1 MITARNKELR
11 YLGYGPGSVWN
22 SSPPKKRK
30 KETQKFGDLAGRAL
44 HQLPER
50 GVIYTS

>member
-1 MITARNKELR
+1 MVLALFEI
-11 YLGYGPGSVWN
+11 
-22 SSPPKKRK
+22 PPPQKKRK